1 MLERPIAPGLRHSS
15 VFLPIC
21 PQDKLP
27 SHSLWAERQSSRS
40 CYRITVVFNDT
51 VFYMWFSHP
60 NSNHWNHPLSF
71 NSCVCTFIT
80 HNCAALW
87 RSLLL
92 QHPLCPSF
100 SSPSKGLSFLTFKK
114 NNKKNGLTLSRI
126 LHFYSVT
133 IQCPICPTFNDFP
146 LGTIAHN

>member
-1 MLERPIAPGLRHSS
+1 MLERPIAPGLRHTS

-114 NNKKNGLTLSRI
+114 NNKKKRPHLITNPPFLFSHHSVSNLS
-126 LHFYSVT
+126 HFQWFS
-133 IQCPICPTFNDFP
+133 IRNDC
-146 LGTIAHN
+146 T